1 MSNPEIMWPKAFA
14 WNATNKNTIQEQR
27 QPSQGVQDATLNDG
41 FPLITMTPQEAGG
54 IAPNGQDMNGA
65 LYAISLDM
73 VHRQKGLRIQFD
85 PAYAA
90 KIGGYDQGC
99 ILASNDY
106 TRDYISLIPNNL
118 TDPNGSGTAGR
129 WAIYSGAGSIASAT
143 ASIAGIVKIV
153 DSLSSTATDAALTAA
168 KGKELSDILD
178 IIAYSPIPYFG
189 NSAPSGFLA
198 MNGQAIT
205 IAQYPKLFAR
215 YGSSLPDLRG
225 CFIRGLGG
233 NSAEIGVVQGDAIR
247 NITGSMR
254 AGGQF
259 DRNTQFIDDLS
270 TDGAFLTVPG
280 DKSYTGES
288 SGSGQAWGVD
298 FDASR
303 VVPTAT
309 ENRPRN
315 IAFLYIVKAG

>member
-1 MSNPEIMWPKAFA
+1 MSNPEIMWSKAFA
-14 WNATNKNTIQEQR
+14 WNATNKNTIQEER
-27 QPSQGVQDATLNDG
+27 QPSQDVQDATLNDG

-85 PAYAA
+85 PTYAA

-153 DSLSSTATDAALTAA
+153 DSLSSSATDAALTANQ
-168 KGKELSDILD
+168 GKVLGDRTQQAEIDNVGITRFATLAETNSRSILPVAVRPND
-178 IIAYSPIPYFG
+178 AGIIADAKAFGLGQNTFVYAAPTRQKGATYTNTTVRPIEVSIVVG
-189 NSAPSGFLA
+189 G
-198 MNGQAIT
+198 
-205 IAQYPKLFAR
+205 
-215 YGSSLPDLRG
+215 GSSSSGNEILRNG
-225 CFIRGLGG
+225 I
-233 NSAEIGVVQGDAIR
+233 AIFV
-247 NITGSMR
+247 
-254 AGGQF
+254 F
-259 DRNTQFIDDLS
+259 DVHTAMTAPF
-270 TDGAFLTVPG
+270 TFTVPP
-280 DKSYTGES
+280 
-288 SGSGQAWGVD
+288 GQTYRINVT
-298 FDASR
+298 S
-303 VVPTAT
+303 
-309 ENRPRN
+309 N
-315 IAFLYIVKAG
+315 IISWSELR

>member
-1 MSNPEIMWPKAFA
+1 MSNPEIMWSKAFA
-14 WNATNKNTIQEQR
+14 WNATNKNTIQEER
-27 QPSQGVQDATLNDG
+27 QPSQDVQDATLNDG

-65 LYAISLDM
+65 LYAISSDM

-153 DSLSSTATDAALTAA
+153 DSLSSTATDAALTANQ
-168 KGKELSDILD
+168 GKVLGDRTQQATTTNVGISRFANATEV
-178 IIAYSPIPYFG
+178 
-189 NSAPSGFLA
+189 
-198 MNGQAIT
+198 NGLIGTNIVVNPLNVSVISKSTDTGINGYTNFTGIRLKQTLYLNNTSRPRTVAIT
-205 IAQYPKLFAR
+205 IA
-215 YGSSLPDLRG
+215 D
-225 CFIRGLGG
+225 
-233 NSAEIGVVQGDAIR
+233 
-247 NITGSMR
+247 
-254 AGGQF
+254 
-259 DRNTQFIDDLS
+259 
-270 TDGAFLTVPG
+270 
-280 DKSYTGES
+280 
-288 SGSGQAWGVD
+288 SGSNTPVLITVGGMD
-298 FDASR
+298 IYDIRDISGDTGITFI
-303 VVPTAT
+303 VPPFS
-309 ENRPRN
+309 E
-315 IAFLYIVKAG
+315 YIVNIGTNNIRKWHESI

>member
-1 MSNPEIMWPKAFA
+1 MSNPEIMWSKAFA
-14 WNATNKNTIQEQR
+14 WNATNKNTIQDER
-27 QPSQGVQDATLNDG
+27 QPSQDVQDATLNDG

-153 DSLSSTATDAALTAA
+153 DNLSSTATDAALTANQ
-168 KGKELSDILD
+168 GKVLGDRTQQATTTNVGISRFANATEV
-178 IIAYSPIPYFG
+178 
-189 NSAPSGFLA
+189 
-198 MNGQAIT
+198 NGLVGTNIVVNPLNVSVISKSTDTGVNGYTNFTGIRLKQTLYLNNTSRPRTVAIT
-205 IAQYPKLFAR
+205 IA
-215 YGSSLPDLRG
+215 D
-225 CFIRGLGG
+225 
-233 NSAEIGVVQGDAIR
+233 
-247 NITGSMR
+247 
-254 AGGQF
+254 
-259 DRNTQFIDDLS
+259 
-270 TDGAFLTVPG
+270 
-280 DKSYTGES
+280 
-288 SGSGQAWGVD
+288 SGSNTPVLITVGGMD
-298 FDASR
+298 IYDIRDISGDTGLTFI
-303 VVPTAT
+303 VPPFS
-309 ENRPRN
+309 E
-315 IAFLYIVKAG
+315 YIVNIGTNNIRKWHESI

>member
-1 MSNPEIMWPKAFA
+1 MSNPEIMWSKAFA

-27 QPSQGVQDATLNDG
+27 QPSQDVQDATLNDG

-65 LYAISLDM
+65 LYAISSDM

-153 DSLSSTATDAALTAA
+153 DSLSSTAKDAALTANQ
-168 KGKELSDILD
+168 GKILSDRTQQATTTNVGISRF
-178 IIAYSPIPYFG
+178 ANASEVANKS
-189 NSAPSGFLA
+189 NSNVAINPSNA
-198 MNGQAIT
+198 AT
-205 IAQYPKLFAR
+205 IAQSTDLGVGQSWQNVTSSRSVGSTYTNNTGKPIMIAVTKL
-215 YGSSLPDLRG
+215 LRG
-225 CFIRGLGG
+225 T
-233 NSAEIGVVQGDAIR
+233 QGYIQVN
-247 NITGSMR
+247 NINVAYFHNG
-254 AGGQF
+254 
-259 DRNTQFIDDLS
+259 D
-270 TDGAFLTVPG
+270 DGATNTVIVPNG
-280 DKSYTGES
+280 ATYRVTGITNLSLWAEL
-288 SGSGQAWGVD
+288 
-298 FDASR
+298 R
-303 VVPTAT
+303 
-309 ENRPRN
+309 
-315 IAFLYIVKAG
+315 

>member
-1 MSNPEIMWPKAFA
+1 MSNPEIMWSKAFA

-27 QPSQGVQDATLNDG
+27 QPSQDVQDATLNDG

-153 DSLSSTATDAALTAA
+153 DNLSSTAVDAALTANQGKVLGDRTQQA
-168 KGKELSDILD
+168 TTTNVGISRFANATEISNKSNSNVSVNPNNAAAIAQGTDLGVGQSYVDVTSSRSSGTTYTNNTGKPILVIVNTYGGTSIVDGVTLRYKGNDTEGDWSFIV
-178 IIAYSPIPYFG
+178 
-189 NSAPSGFLA
+189 PSGSTYSVTGNIRSWA
-198 MNGQAIT
+198 E
-205 IAQYPKLFAR
+205 
-215 YGSSLPDLRG
+215 LR
-225 CFIRGLGG
+225 
-233 NSAEIGVVQGDAIR
+233 
-247 NITGSMR
+247 
-254 AGGQF
+254 
-259 DRNTQFIDDLS
+259 
-270 TDGAFLTVPG
+270 
-280 DKSYTGES
+280 
-288 SGSGQAWGVD
+288 
-298 FDASR
+298 
-303 VVPTAT
+303 
-309 ENRPRN
+309 
-315 IAFLYIVKAG
+315 

>member
-1 MSNPEIMWPKAFA
+1 MSNPEIMWSKAFA

-27 QPSQGVQDATLNDG
+27 QPSQDVQDATLNDG

-65 LYAISLDM
+65 LYAISSDM

-118 TDPNGSGTAGR
+118 TNPNDSGTAGR

-153 DSLSSTATDAALTAA
+153 DSLSSSATDAALTANQ
-168 KGKELSDILD
+168 GKVLNDVLD

-189 NSAPSGFLA
+189 NSAPSGFLE

-205 IAQYPKLFAR
+205 SAQYPKLFAR

-233 NSAEIGVVQGDAIR
+233 NSSAIGVIQNDAIR
-247 NITGSMR
+247 NITGE
-254 AGGQF
+254 APGG
-259 DRNTQFIDDLS
+259 S
-270 TDGAFLTVPG
+270 GVKVPAS
-280 DKSYTGES
+280 SYTGAFS
-288 SGSGQAWGVD
+288 LSNKPSGRISTGENWDLLTAT

-303 VVPTAT
+303 VVPTAN
-309 ENRPRN
+309 ENRPKN
-315 IAFLYIVKAG
+315 MAFLYIVKAG

>member
-1 MSNPEIMWPKAFA
+1 MSNPEIMWSKAFA

-27 QPSQGVQDATLNDG
+27 QPSQDVQDATLNDG

-54 IAPNGQDMNGA
+54 VAPNGQDMNGA

-99 ILASNDY
+99 ILASSDY

-153 DSLSSTATDAALTAA
+153 DSLSSTATDAALTANQGKVLGDRTQQATTANVGISRFANASEVANRSDSNVAINPSNVGQTFGASLSENGWCRLPNGLILQWGSIDYASNPGEISVDVVFPAMFAVSCLNITATRKSLATNLGDGVVALVSKTRESA
-168 KGKELSDILD
+168 KFQLNTWGD
-178 IIAYSPIPYFG
+178 G
-189 NSAPSGFLA
+189 TSG
-198 MNGQAIT
+198 
-205 IAQYPKLFAR
+205 
-215 YGSSLPDLRG
+215 LRG
-225 CFIRGLGG
+225 F
-233 NSAEIGVVQGDAIR
+233 SWFAIG
-247 NITGSMR
+247 
-254 AGGQF
+254 
-259 DRNTQFIDDLS
+259 
-270 TDGAFLTVPG
+270 
-280 DKSYTGES
+280 Y
-288 SGSGQAWGVD
+288 
-298 FDASR
+298 
-303 VVPTAT
+303 
-309 ENRPRN
+309 
-315 IAFLYIVKAG
+315 

>member
-1 MSNPEIMWPKAFA
+1 MSNPEIMWSKAFA

-27 QPSQGVQDATLNDG
+27 QPSQDVQDATLNDG

-65 LYAISLDM
+65 LYAISSDM

-153 DSLSSTATDAALTAA
+153 DSLSSSATDAALTANQ
-168 KGKELSDILD
+168 GKVLSDRTQQATTANVGISRF
-178 IIAYSPIPYFG
+178 ANASEVANKSNG
-189 NSAPSGFLA
+189 NVAINPSDA
-198 MNGQAIT
+198 AT
-205 IAQYPKLFAR
+205 IAQ
-215 YGSSLPDLRG
+215 
-225 CFIRGLGG
+225 
-233 NSAEIGVVQGDAIR
+233 
-247 NITGSMR
+247 
-254 AGGQF
+254 
-259 DRNTQFIDDLS
+259 S
-270 TDGAFLTVPG
+270 TDLGV
-280 DKSYTGES
+280 
-288 SGSGQAWGVD
+288 GQTWQDVT
-298 FDASR
+298 ASR
-303 VVPTAT
+303 VSGQTYTNNTGKPIQVVISVFSTNSPESNVLNVGGVTLLDGDLGVGGMISTQSFVVPSGVSYSFTT
-309 ENRPRN
+309 TTQIRSWSELR
-315 IAFLYIVKAG
+315 

>member
-1 MSNPEIMWPKAFA
+1 MSNPEIMWSKAFA

-27 QPSQGVQDATLNDG
+27 QPSQDVQDATLNDG

-65 LYAISLDM
+65 LYAISSDM

-106 TRDYISLIPNNL
+106 TRDYISLVPNNL

-153 DSLSSTATDAALTAA
+153 DSLSSTATDAALTANQ
-168 KGKELSDILD
+168 GKVLGDRTQQATTTNVGISRFATAAEVTNKSG
-178 IIAYSPIPYFG
+178 G
-189 NSAPSGFLA
+189 NVAINPSNA
-198 MNGQAIT
+198 AT
-205 IAQYPKLFAR
+205 IAQSTDLGVGQTWQNVTGSRSSGTTYTNNTGKPIYIKVSSNYTSSSNTLFLYVNGVEVQQIQQDADGSVNAWADLIVPS
-215 YGSSLPDLRG
+215 GSSYRINSSNGFSNWSELRQL
-225 CFIRGLGG
+225 IK
-233 NSAEIGVVQGDAIR
+233 N
-247 NITGSMR
+247 
-254 AGGQF
+254 
-259 DRNTQFIDDLS
+259 
-270 TDGAFLTVPG
+270 
-280 DKSYTGES
+280 
-288 SGSGQAWGVD
+288 
-298 FDASR
+298 
-303 VVPTAT
+303 
-309 ENRPRN
+309 
-315 IAFLYIVKAG
+315 

>member
-1 MSNPEIMWPKAFA
+1 MSNPEIMWSKAFA

-27 QPSQGVQDATLNDG
+27 QPSQDVQDATLNDG

-65 LYAISLDM
+65 LYAISSDM

-106 TRDYISLIPNNL
+106 TRDYISLVPNNL

-153 DSLSSTATDAALTAA
+153 DSLSSTATDAALTANQ
-168 KGKELSDILD
+168 GKVLGDRTQQATTTNVGISRFATAAEVTNKSG
-178 IIAYSPIPYFG
+178 G
-189 NSAPSGFLA
+189 NVAINPSNA
-198 MNGQAIT
+198 AT
-205 IAQYPKLFAR
+205 IAQSTDLGVGQTWQNVTGSRSSGTTYTNNTGKPIYIKVSSNYTSSSNTLFLYVNGVEVQQIQQDADGSVNAWADLIVPS
-215 YGSSLPDLRG
+215 GSSYRINSSNGFSNWSELR
-225 CFIRGLGG
+225 
-233 NSAEIGVVQGDAIR
+233 
-247 NITGSMR
+247 
-254 AGGQF
+254 
-259 DRNTQFIDDLS
+259 
-270 TDGAFLTVPG
+270 
-280 DKSYTGES
+280 
-288 SGSGQAWGVD
+288 
-298 FDASR
+298 
-303 VVPTAT
+303 
-309 ENRPRN
+309 
-315 IAFLYIVKAG
+315 

>member
-1 MSNPEIMWPKAFA
+1 MSNPEIMWSKAFA

-27 QPSQGVQDATLNDG
+27 QPSQDVQDATLNDG

-65 LYAISLDM
+65 LYAISSDM

-99 ILASNDY
+99 ILASSDY

-153 DSLSSTATDAALTAA
+153 DSLSSTAKDAALTANQ
-168 KGKELSDILD
+168 GKVLGDRTQQATTTNAGISRFANASEVANRS
-178 IIAYSPIPYFG
+178 
-189 NSAPSGFLA
+189 NSNVAINPQNVVDMFVGTFSQNGSLTLPSGHIVKWGVA
-198 MNGQAIT
+198 NITASGQT
-205 IAQYPKLFAR
+205 VSYPTRFPTAGFAPIIGAGKDV
-215 YGSSLPDLRG
+215 GSV
-225 CFIRGLGG
+225 
-233 NSAEIGVVQGDAIR
+233 AEICNYI
-247 NITGSMR
+247 
-254 AGGQF
+254 
-259 DRNTQFIDDLS
+259 
-270 TDGAFLTVPG
+270 
-280 DKSYTGES
+280 SYNALGFVENASSVGEY
-288 SGSGQAWGVD
+288 
-298 FDASR
+298 
-303 VVPTAT
+303 P
-309 ENRPRN
+309 
-315 IAFLYIVKAG
+315 YIVIGY